1 MTASAASGDR
11 VFQRRGRSCLSAT
24 GRLLKKHRYRSAG
37 TEACREAARE
47 VAVRL
52 RACCDSVQEQTF
64 TLHPLALWYVGKA
77 VAVNYLLTLVLLLLG
92 GYFAIAG
99 SVLCLVG
106 LAYSLS
112 QYVFYL
118 ECFDRVFPAAVGCN
132 VVGSLEPEGDVWQQV
147 VLVGHHDSPFIF
159 TFLERFPGIAFI
171 RFLLAMLA
179 YAWLCGY
186 SVVACIGGYPGVFTA
201 PMGISLWISI
211 AGLPFALQLYFMM
224 AGAKSPGAGD
234 NLNGTSMIAGLGEYF
249 RGERGHGRPLR
260 HTRLVVLS
268 TDGEEIG
275 QRGAIAFV
283 RSHAREL
290 RATPTRVLNVDSV
303 YRVRDLTILTRDRNG
318 TCRLSDSMVSDV
330 LAVARGLGHD
340 LKRAPIPFGG
350 GGTDAAA
357 FAVAGFEAVSIVGMP
372 MSIISTGHRYHTS
385 QDVVENIEAGAVAA
399 VLAVAA
405 GYIRMIDGR
414 IQDPG
419 GAVRPLR
426 RYARR
431 LTQALPPS
439 FSPRNQ

>member
-1 MTASAASGDR
+1 MTRAAVSGDEGFMR
-11 VFQRRGRSCLSAT
+11 LGRSCLVAT
-24 GRLLKKHRYRSAG
+24 GRLLRKHRYRSAG

-52 RACCDSVQEQTF
+52 RACCDSVQEEPF
-64 TLHPLALWYVGKA
+64 TLHPLALWYVGKV

-99 SVLCLVG
+99 SVLCLAG

-118 ECFDRVFPAAVGCN
+118 EFFDRVFPAAVGCN
-132 VVGSLEPEGDVWQQV
+132 VVGSLEPEGDVRQQV

-159 TFLERFPGIAFI
+159 SFLERFPGIAFI

-201 PMGISLWISI
+201 PMGISLWISL

-224 AGAKSPGAGD
+224 AGAMSPGAGD
-234 NLNGTSMIAGLGEYF
+234 NLNGTSMISGLGEYF
-249 RGERGHGRPLR
+249 RGERNHGRPLR

-275 QRGAIAFV
+275 QRGAIEFV
-283 RSHAREL
+283 
-290 RATPTRVLNVDSV
+290 
-303 YRVRDLTILTRDRNG
+303 RVRDLTVLSRDRNG
-318 TCRLSDSMVSDV
+318 TCRLSGAMVSDV
-330 LAVARGLGHD
+330 LAVPRGLGHV
-340 LKRAPIPFGG
+340 LKSAPIPFGG
-350 GGTDAAA
+350 DGTDAAA
-357 FAVAGFEAVSIVGMP
+357 FEVAGL
-372 MSIISTGHRYHTS
+372 
-385 QDVVENIEAGAVAA
+385 EAGAVAS

-405 GYIRMIDGR
+405 GYVRMIDGR
-414 IQDPG
+414 SRD
-419 GAVRPLR
+419 R
-426 RYARR
+426 
-431 LTQALPPS
+431 
-439 FSPRNQ
+439 